1 MFLTLFSSA
10 NGLLDVLN
18 YVFMFFHKCDRLA
31 VWSWNIGGFKALDAV
46 AVESAMSVTNRAL
59 PDSFQFKV
67 LQI

>member
-31 VWSWNIGGFKALDAV
+31 VWSWNIGEFKALDAV
-46 AVESAMSVTNRAL
+46 VVESAMSITDRAL